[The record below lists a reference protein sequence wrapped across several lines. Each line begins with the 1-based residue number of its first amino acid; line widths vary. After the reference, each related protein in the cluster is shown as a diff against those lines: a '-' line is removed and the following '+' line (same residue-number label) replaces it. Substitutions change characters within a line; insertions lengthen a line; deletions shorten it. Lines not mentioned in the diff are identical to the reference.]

1 MFFIAREQGA
11 VLQVFHLAVFLVD
24 VLLVRLTPDPEP
36 AKIRDKKEKD
46 FMRFHVESVCSHF
59 YKYG

>member
-1 MFFIAREQGA
+1 MSFIAQGQGA
-11 VLQVFHLAVFLVD
+11 MLQVFLLALFLVD

-36 AKIRDKKEKD
+36 EKLRGKKEKD
-46 FMRFHVESVCSHF
+46 FIRFHVESACSHF